1 MLYLQYFKIE
11 VSIEPSKKL
20 IFEPQITTNLKNS
33 EYLIFLRANNIQI
46 KYLKTI
52 AKSTFFGMELYLT

>member
-1 MLYLQYFKIE
+1 
-11 VSIEPSKKL
+11 IEPSKKL
-20 IFEPQITTNLKNS
+20 IFEAQITTTLKNG
-33 EYLIFLRANNIQI
+33 EYLIFLRESNIQI